1 MKDIE
6 DWVGMGV
13 SNIRLF
19 PLLVYPA
26 MRKWSQILASLLI
39 GF

>member
-1 MKDIE
+1 MRDIG

-13 SNIRLF
+13 SAIRLF
-19 PLLVYPA
+19 SLLVYPA
-26 MRKWSQILASLLI
+26 MRKWSQVLASLLI